1 MVYSI
6 NEIMMLWESYGI
18 FDTLLPFLLIFAI
31 VFGVLTYLKI
41 FGNKKGIH
49 VIIALVVGF
58 LAVRNQYFNEFY
70 KEVFP
75 RLGVGVVI
83 LLVVMILVGLF
94 VEKEYRRY
102 WAWGLSA
109 IGVIIAI
116 VILVQTFGYLGW
128 TGLYG
133 YFGGETI
140 GWIIGAVLLLGIII
154 AVATSGGGEEHGPGK
169 KIKQAADAIFK
180 GWYD

>member
-6 NEIMMLWESYGI
+6 NEVMMLWESYGI

-31 VFGVLTYLKI
+31 VFGILTYLRI
-41 FGNKKGIH
+41 FGDKKGIH
-49 VIIALVVGF
+49 VILALVIGF
-58 LAVRNQYFNEFY
+58 MAIRTPFFNEFY

-75 RLGVGVVI
+75 RLGIGVVI
-83 LLVVMILVGLF
+83 LLIIMILIGLF

-109 IGVIIAI
+109 IGFIIAL

-133 YFGGETI
+133 YFGGETV

-154 AVATSGGGEEHGPGK
+154 AIATSGSEKPGNPVK
-169 KIKQAADAIFK
+169 DAIGSIFK

>member
-6 NEIMMLWESYGI
+6 NEVMMLWESYGI

-31 VFGVLTYLKI
+31 VFGILSYLRI

-70 KEVFP
+70 REVFP

-83 LLVVMILVGLF
+83 LLVIMILIGLF

-109 IGVIIAI
+109 IGLIIAI
-116 VILVQTFGYLGW
+116 VILMQTFGYLGW
-128 TGLYG
+128 TGVYS
-133 YFGGETI
+133 YFGVESIAWVIFG
-140 GWIIGAVLLLGIII
+140 VLLLGLII
-154 AVATSGGGEEHGPGK
+154 AVATAGGGEEKHGNPIK
-169 KIKQAADAIFK
+169 KATDAI
-180 GWYD
+180 